1 MGSRFILILG
11 ERGFGNELLPEGDR
25 GRLILQLA
33 AVKVLL
39 MDSEIKE
46 KMDQELFRGII
57 I

>member
-11 ERGFGNELLPEGDR
+11 ERGFGNELLPKGDR

-33 AVKVLL
+33 TVKVLL